1 MSWDLLK
8 FCGFE
13 KVQFFLCVFWGRVG
27 RHPGTIYKET
37 HRICKIHVFQDDIT
51 KIQANESISLIHW
64 KWLISKRSILGTL
77 FAKPSVSIRKIAGLP
92 GDSGNARCLQTCC
105 MARFSTYMVAFDC
118 MASEKKRWNIDSLK
132 HRRITGL
139 RTLEWI
145 ETFKW
150 EVNLDGNLHLLVLW
164 MVRMLILLDIWFSA
178 VLLYGEDLQE
188 LHLRHFKNISKETPL
203 KFNSELIYPLKTAGW
218 VIQTFPIGF
227 ER

>member
-118 MASEKKRWNIDSLK
+118 MASEKKKVKHWFPEASTNHRAKNTGVNRNLQMGGESRWKPPSFSAMNGPD
-132 HRRITGL
+132 
-139 RTLEWI
+139 
-145 ETFKW
+145 
-150 EVNLDGNLHLLVLW
+150 VNLVGYLVFCGAALW
-164 MVRMLILLDIWFSA
+164 GRPTRAS
-178 VLLYGEDLQE
+178 
-188 LHLRHFKNISKETPL
+188 S
-203 KFNSELIYPLKTAGW
+203 
-218 VIQTFPIGF
+218 QTFQEHIQRNTP
-227 ER
+227 EV